1 MKLAMLQNSATISY
15 KHSCLLFCK
24 PIEQTTGTIWTMT
37 FRQSAAEDL
46 AGTSRLIF
54 GRHSSFDLDLSPE
67 NYQIFPAAFIDGL
80 KSLSPG
86 R

>member
-1 MKLAMLQNSATISY
+1 
-15 KHSCLLFCK
+15 
-24 PIEQTTGTIWTMT
+24 MT